1 MLHGCILMLRITF
14 LVFFFCKALQ
24 LLVFAALGRE
34 FQFVPFIFRML
45 KQPQQE

>member
-14 LVFFFCKALQ
+14 LVFFSKALQ
-24 LLVFAALGRE
+24 LLVFAALGCE

-45 KQPQQE
+45 KQPQQD